1 MGTWG
6 PFQRRVFI
14 LLCLTSI
21 PCGYNIL
28 SVIFLLAIP
37 SHHCYIPTQSNLS
50 QDWIEA
56 SIPVQ
61 EEAGKLERSSCGRYE
76 LDLVKNLSALGIRPG
91 LELVHNLS
99 ALASGP
105 ESVFSN
111 LNQEGCKDGWTYST
125 EHYQSTVV
133 TEFNLVCSDQWKQ
146 PLTSFVYFL
155 GGLTGCLFSGQI
167 SDRFGRKPVLFGAI
181 GMLSVFSC
189 ALAFAPSWPI
199 FTILFFM
206 MGLGQIACYIVVF
219 VLGSEILT
227 GSTRVLFSNMALP
240 IIYTTGMMALPGT
253 AYLVRNWRHLSLIMA
268 VPGLACIPL
277 WWLVPESPRWL
288 LSRGRLLNAEFLLRA
303 AALENRVEAPKVIFL
318 PSKGDEAE
326 SQKAKSLGFLDL
338 LRTRNIRNM
347 TLVQWLICPFLN
359 YFLLTVVEL
368 PAYAASWL
376 AACSF
381 PRRLSFISFTLLGA
395 LALLLIQIT
404 KHSHLAV
411 TLTLVLVGKFGIL
424 AGSGMLYTFTGELS
438 PTVIR
443 NTAMSSCATFSRVGS
458 SVSPYLMQLAVFYQ
472 FLPWIVVGSL
482 SLLSVVLSVF
492 LPETF
497 RQPLPDTIEQMAQ
510 TQRSVSTVTVRCLS
524 AFPRGKDRR
533 SGLILTIPLSS
544 DQTSMEELSATLDY
558 LLSIPSEKCKARGF
572 TVIVDGRKSQWNI
585 VKTVVL
591 MLQNVIPAEV
601 SLVCVVKP
609 DEFWDKKVTHFCFW
623 KEKDRLGFEVILV
636 SANKLTRYIEP
647 CQLTD
652 DFGGSLDYDHS
663 DWLNKRLVFEK
674 FTKESTSLLD
684 ELSIINES
692 DKSNA
697 VDKDNRSAD
706 CALLPSFDP
715 ETVLQTG
722 HELLS
727 ELQQRRFNGSEGGG
741 GGQGGPA
748 WCPMEEEL
756 LAQPQVVTWL
766 QGPGSELLK
775 TQQEIGDSMRAA
787 QALQQKHEEIE
798 SQHSEWFAVYVEL
811 NQQIAALLSA
821 GEEEEVVELKAL
833 QQQLSDV
840 CYRQAAQL
848 EGRQNVLQAAQVF
861 HSTTQELSQ
870 QLDGLLGMLC
880 ADVAPA
886 DGASIQQNL
895 KLLEEK
901 LQTVEAGLT
910 SLRQKGA
917 LLLEQMCS
925 QPSWSLE
932 ETESP
937 AGEQHDN
944 VQHIQAVMEE
954 MQLRKQR
961 CEDMVDVRRLKM
973 LQMAVEWLGELLDAL
988 LKTHIRLGDD
998 TQETRTMLDKHRKF
1012 VDVAQSTYDYG
1023 RQLLQAT
1030 VVLCQS
1036 LRCTTRS
1043 SGDTLPRLNRV
1054 WKQFTVST
1062 EERQQRL
1069 ELALNFHTAAE
1080 KVLQQEC
1087 VDAESL
1093 DEVDSLGKTLL
1104 DRLTMPVIFPDGSE
1118 QYFGSPSE
1126 TASAAEGVRERLLLV
1141 EERRLQLQ
1149 EARLHNDD
1157 EEEEEEEEEEEVLNG
1172 QEARLDVIGE
1182 ELSEKEDQDEEEEE
1196 EAGQKDQDLER
1207 ATQDC

>member
-1 MGTWG
+1 MSNVTMEATT
-6 PFQRRVFI
+6 I
-14 LLCLTSI
+14 L
-21 PCGYNIL
+21 PIL
-28 SVIFLLAIP
+28 
-37 SHHCYIPTQSNLS
+37 
-50 QDWIEA
+50 
-56 SIPVQ
+56 
-61 EEAGKLERSSCGRYE
+61 K
-76 LDLVKNLSALGIRPG
+76 K
-91 LELVHNLS
+91 
-99 ALASGP
+99 
-105 ESVFSN
+105 
-111 LNQEGCKDGWTYST
+111 K
-125 EHYQSTVV
+125 
-133 TEFNLVCSDQWKQ
+133 
-146 PLTSFVYFL
+146 
-155 GGLTGCLFSGQI
+155 
-167 SDRFGRKPVLFGAI
+167 
-181 GMLSVFSC
+181 
-189 ALAFAPSWPI
+189 LAF
-199 FTILFFM
+199 
-206 MGLGQIACYIVVF
+206 
-219 VLGSEILT
+219 
-227 GSTRVLFSNMALP
+227 
-240 IIYTTGMMALPGT
+240 
-253 AYLVRNWRHLSLIMA
+253 LS
-268 VPGLACIPL
+268 G
-277 WWLVPESPRWL
+277 
-288 LSRGRLLNAEFLLRA
+288 
-303 AALENRVEAPKVIFL
+303 
-318 PSKGDEAE
+318 
-326 SQKAKSLGFLDL
+326 
-338 LRTRNIRNM
+338 
-347 TLVQWLICPFLN
+347 
-359 YFLLTVVEL
+359 
-368 PAYAASWL
+368 
-376 AACSF
+376 
-381 PRRLSFISFTLLGA
+381 
-395 LALLLIQIT
+395 
-404 KHSHLAV
+404 
-411 TLTLVLVGKFGIL
+411 
-424 AGSGMLYTFTGELS
+424 
-438 PTVIR
+438 
-443 NTAMSSCATFSRVGS
+443 
-458 SVSPYLMQLAVFYQ
+458 
-472 FLPWIVVGSL
+472 
-482 SLLSVVLSVF
+482 
-492 LPETF
+492 
-497 RQPLPDTIEQMAQ
+497 
-510 TQRSVSTVTVRCLS
+510 
-524 AFPRGKDRR
+524 GKDRR

-558 LLSIPSEKCKARGF
+558 LLSIPSQKCKARGF

-663 DWLNKRLVFEK
+663 DWLGKRLVFEK

-684 ELSIINES
+684 ELTIINDG
-692 DKSNA
+692 DKSSS
-697 VDKDNRSAD
+697 VDKDKSAD

-741 GGQGGPA
+741 GGGGGGQGGPA
-748 WCPMEEEL
+748 WRPMEEEL
-756 LAQPQVVTWL
+756 LAQPQVMKLLDSLREQYTRYQELCRQRNKRTQLDEIHTKVMQVVTWL

-775 TQQEIGDSMRAA
+775 TQQAIGDSMRSA

-840 CYRQAAQL
+840 CYQQAAHL
-848 EGRQNVLQAAQVF
+848 ESRQNVLQAAQGF
-861 HSTTQELSQ
+861 HGTTQELSQ

-901 LQTVEAGLT
+901 LQTVEAGLS

-917 LLLEQMCS
+917 LVMEQMCS
-925 QPSWSLE
+925 HPAWSLE

-937 AGEQHDN
+937 AGGEPDN
-944 VQHIQAVMEE
+944 VQQVQSVMEE

-973 LQMAVEWLGELLDAL
+973 LQMVQLFKCEEDALQAVEWLSELLDAL
-988 LKTHIRLGDD
+988 LKTHVRLGDES
-998 TQETRTMLDKHRKF
+998 QETRTMLDKHRKF

-1054 WKQFTVST
+1054 WKQFSVSA

-1069 ELALNFHTAAE
+1069 ELALHFHTTAE
-1080 KVLQQEC
+1080 RVLQEEC
-1087 VDAESL
+1087 ADADYL
-1093 DEVDSLGKTLL
+1093 DEVDSSGKTLL
-1104 DRLTMPVIFPDGSE
+1104 DRLTMPIIFPDGSE

-1126 TASAAEGVRERLLLV
+1126 TAAAAEAVRERLLLV

-1149 EARLHNDD
+1149 EARSHNDD
-1157 EEEEEEEEEEEVLNG
+1157 EEEVLNG
-1172 QEARLDVIGE
+1172 QEVRLDVIGE
-1182 ELSEKEDQDEEEEE
+1182 ELSEKEEQDEEEEE
-1196 EAGQKDQDLER
+1196 EEEDAGQQDEDLER

>member
-1 MGTWG
+1 MSKVNAEATTML
-6 PFQRRVFI
+6 P
-14 LLCLTSI
+14 LL
-21 PCGYNIL
+21 
-28 SVIFLLAIP
+28 
-37 SHHCYIPTQSNLS
+37 
-50 QDWIEA
+50 
-56 SIPVQ
+56 
-61 EEAGKLERSSCGRYE
+61 K
-76 LDLVKNLSALGIRPG
+76 K
-91 LELVHNLS
+91 
-99 ALASGP
+99 
-105 ESVFSN
+105 
-111 LNQEGCKDGWTYST
+111 K
-125 EHYQSTVV
+125 
-133 TEFNLVCSDQWKQ
+133 
-146 PLTSFVYFL
+146 
-155 GGLTGCLFSGQI
+155 
-167 SDRFGRKPVLFGAI
+167 
-181 GMLSVFSC
+181 
-189 ALAFAPSWPI
+189 LAF
-199 FTILFFM
+199 
-206 MGLGQIACYIVVF
+206 
-219 VLGSEILT
+219 
-227 GSTRVLFSNMALP
+227 
-240 IIYTTGMMALPGT
+240 
-253 AYLVRNWRHLSLIMA
+253 LS
-268 VPGLACIPL
+268 G
-277 WWLVPESPRWL
+277 
-288 LSRGRLLNAEFLLRA
+288 
-303 AALENRVEAPKVIFL
+303 
-318 PSKGDEAE
+318 
-326 SQKAKSLGFLDL
+326 
-338 LRTRNIRNM
+338 
-347 TLVQWLICPFLN
+347 
-359 YFLLTVVEL
+359 
-368 PAYAASWL
+368 
-376 AACSF
+376 
-381 PRRLSFISFTLLGA
+381 
-395 LALLLIQIT
+395 
-404 KHSHLAV
+404 
-411 TLTLVLVGKFGIL
+411 
-424 AGSGMLYTFTGELS
+424 
-438 PTVIR
+438 
-443 NTAMSSCATFSRVGS
+443 
-458 SVSPYLMQLAVFYQ
+458 
-472 FLPWIVVGSL
+472 
-482 SLLSVVLSVF
+482 
-492 LPETF
+492 
-497 RQPLPDTIEQMAQ
+497 
-510 TQRSVSTVTVRCLS
+510 
-524 AFPRGKDRR
+524 GKDRR

-558 LLSIPSEKCKARGF
+558 LLSIPSVKCKARGF

-652 DFGGSLDYDHS
+652 DFGGSLDYDHN

-674 FTKESTSLLD
+674 FTRESTSLLD
-684 ELSIINES
+684 ELSIINDS
-692 DKSNA
+692 DKSST
-697 VDKDNRSAD
+697 VDKEKSAD
-706 CALLPSFDP
+706 LALLPSFDP

-727 ELQQRRFNGSEGGG
+727 ELQQRRFNGTEG

-748 WCPMEEEL
+748 WCPMDEEL
-756 LAQPQVVTWL
+756 LAQPQVMKLLDSLREQYTRYQELCRQRNKRTQLDEIHAKVMQVVTWL

-775 TQQEIGDSMRAA
+775 TQQAIGDSMRAA
-787 QALQQKHEEIE
+787 QTLQQKHEEIE

-840 CYRQAAQL
+840 CYQQAAQL
-848 EGRQNVLQAAQVF
+848 ECRQNILQAAQGF
-861 HSTTQELSQ
+861 HTTTQELSQ
-870 QLDGLLGMLC
+870 LLDGLLGMLC

-917 LLLEQMCS
+917 QLMEQMCT
-925 QPSWSLE
+925 QAPWPLE

-937 AGEQHDN
+937 AGEQQDN
-944 VQHIQAVMEE
+944 VQHIQGVMEE

-973 LQMAVEWLGELLDAL
+973 LQMVQLFKCEEDALQSVEWLGELLDAL
-988 LKTHIRLGDD
+988 LKTHVRLGDES
-998 TQETRTMLDKHRKF
+998 QETTTMLDKHRKF

-1043 SGDTLPRLNRV
+1043 SGDTLPRLNRI
-1054 WKQFTVST
+1054 WKQFSVCA

-1080 KVLQQEC
+1080 RVLQQEC
-1087 VDAESL
+1087 VDSESL
-1093 DEVDSLGKTLL
+1093 DEVDSSGKTLL
-1104 DRLTMPVIFPDGSE
+1104 DRLTMPVIFPDGTE
-1118 QYFGSPSE
+1118 QYFGSPSD
-1126 TASAAEGVRERLLLV
+1126 TAAAAECVRERLLLV

-1149 EARLHNDD
+1149 ELGLHNEEEED
-1157 EEEEEEEEEEEVLNG
+1157 EEEEHVLNG

-1196 EAGQKDQDLER
+1196 EEEAAGQQDEDLER

>member
-1 MGTWG
+1 MSAVTMEATT
-6 PFQRRVFI
+6 I
-14 LLCLTSI
+14 L
-21 PCGYNIL
+21 PIL
-28 SVIFLLAIP
+28 
-37 SHHCYIPTQSNLS
+37 
-50 QDWIEA
+50 
-56 SIPVQ
+56 
-61 EEAGKLERSSCGRYE
+61 K
-76 LDLVKNLSALGIRPG
+76 K
-91 LELVHNLS
+91 
-99 ALASGP
+99 
-105 ESVFSN
+105 
-111 LNQEGCKDGWTYST
+111 K
-125 EHYQSTVV
+125 
-133 TEFNLVCSDQWKQ
+133 
-146 PLTSFVYFL
+146 
-155 GGLTGCLFSGQI
+155 
-167 SDRFGRKPVLFGAI
+167 
-181 GMLSVFSC
+181 
-189 ALAFAPSWPI
+189 LAF
-199 FTILFFM
+199 
-206 MGLGQIACYIVVF
+206 
-219 VLGSEILT
+219 
-227 GSTRVLFSNMALP
+227 
-240 IIYTTGMMALPGT
+240 
-253 AYLVRNWRHLSLIMA
+253 LS
-268 VPGLACIPL
+268 G
-277 WWLVPESPRWL
+277 
-288 LSRGRLLNAEFLLRA
+288 
-303 AALENRVEAPKVIFL
+303 
-318 PSKGDEAE
+318 
-326 SQKAKSLGFLDL
+326 
-338 LRTRNIRNM
+338 
-347 TLVQWLICPFLN
+347 
-359 YFLLTVVEL
+359 
-368 PAYAASWL
+368 
-376 AACSF
+376 
-381 PRRLSFISFTLLGA
+381 
-395 LALLLIQIT
+395 
-404 KHSHLAV
+404 
-411 TLTLVLVGKFGIL
+411 
-424 AGSGMLYTFTGELS
+424 
-438 PTVIR
+438 
-443 NTAMSSCATFSRVGS
+443 
-458 SVSPYLMQLAVFYQ
+458 
-472 FLPWIVVGSL
+472 
-482 SLLSVVLSVF
+482 
-492 LPETF
+492 
-497 RQPLPDTIEQMAQ
+497 
-510 TQRSVSTVTVRCLS
+510 
-524 AFPRGKDRR
+524 GKDRR
-533 SGLILTIPLSS
+533 SGLILNIPLSS

-572 TVIVDGRKSQWNI
+572 TVIVDGRKSQWNT

-591 MLQNVIPAEV
+591 MLQNVIPPEV

-684 ELSIINES
+684 ELSIINDA
-692 DKSNA
+692 DKSSSM
-697 VDKDNRSAD
+697 DKDKSAD

-756 LAQPQVVTWL
+756 LAQPQVMKLLDSLREQYTRYQELCRQRNKRTQLDEIHAKVMQVVTWL

-775 TQQEIGDSMRAA
+775 TQQTIGDSIRSA

-811 NQQIAALLSA
+811 NQQIAALLST
-821 GEEEEVVELKAL
+821 GEEEEVAELKAL

-848 EGRQNVLQAAQVF
+848 ESRQNVLQAAQGF

-886 DGASIQQNL
+886 DGAAIQQNL

-925 QPSWSLE
+925 QPSWPLE

-937 AGEQHDN
+937 TTEQQDG
-944 VQHIQAVMEE
+944 VQHIQSVMED

-973 LQMAVEWLGELLDAL
+973 LQMVQLFKCEEDALQAVEWLSELLDAL
-988 LKTHIRLGDD
+988 LKTHVRLGDD
-998 TQETRTMLDKHRKF
+998 SQETRTMLDKHRKF

-1054 WKQFTVST
+1054 WKQFSVSA

-1080 KVLQQEC
+1080 RVLQQER
-1087 VDAESL
+1087 VEAESL

-1118 QYFGSPSE
+1118 QFFGNPTD
-1126 TASAAEGVRERLLLV
+1126 TAAAAEGVRERLLLV

-1149 EARLHNDD
+1149 EARLHNDGD
-1157 EEEEEEEEEEEVLNG
+1157 EREEEVLNG
-1172 QEARLDVIGE
+1172 QDARLDVIGE
-1182 ELSEKEDQDEEEEE
+1182 ELSEKEDQDEEEEDVGQQE
-1196 EAGQKDQDLER
+1196 EDLER

>member
-1 MGTWG
+1 MEATT
-6 PFQRRVFI
+6 I
-14 LLCLTSI
+14 L
-21 PCGYNIL
+21 PIL
-28 SVIFLLAIP
+28 
-37 SHHCYIPTQSNLS
+37 
-50 QDWIEA
+50 
-56 SIPVQ
+56 
-61 EEAGKLERSSCGRYE
+61 K
-76 LDLVKNLSALGIRPG
+76 K
-91 LELVHNLS
+91 
-99 ALASGP
+99 
-105 ESVFSN
+105 
-111 LNQEGCKDGWTYST
+111 K
-125 EHYQSTVV
+125 
-133 TEFNLVCSDQWKQ
+133 
-146 PLTSFVYFL
+146 
-155 GGLTGCLFSGQI
+155 
-167 SDRFGRKPVLFGAI
+167 
-181 GMLSVFSC
+181 
-189 ALAFAPSWPI
+189 LAF
-199 FTILFFM
+199 
-206 MGLGQIACYIVVF
+206 
-219 VLGSEILT
+219 
-227 GSTRVLFSNMALP
+227 
-240 IIYTTGMMALPGT
+240 
-253 AYLVRNWRHLSLIMA
+253 LS
-268 VPGLACIPL
+268 G
-277 WWLVPESPRWL
+277 
-288 LSRGRLLNAEFLLRA
+288 
-303 AALENRVEAPKVIFL
+303 
-318 PSKGDEAE
+318 
-326 SQKAKSLGFLDL
+326 
-338 LRTRNIRNM
+338 
-347 TLVQWLICPFLN
+347 
-359 YFLLTVVEL
+359 
-368 PAYAASWL
+368 
-376 AACSF
+376 
-381 PRRLSFISFTLLGA
+381 
-395 LALLLIQIT
+395 
-404 KHSHLAV
+404 
-411 TLTLVLVGKFGIL
+411 
-424 AGSGMLYTFTGELS
+424 
-438 PTVIR
+438 
-443 NTAMSSCATFSRVGS
+443 
-458 SVSPYLMQLAVFYQ
+458 
-472 FLPWIVVGSL
+472 
-482 SLLSVVLSVF
+482 
-492 LPETF
+492 
-497 RQPLPDTIEQMAQ
+497 
-510 TQRSVSTVTVRCLS
+510 
-524 AFPRGKDRR
+524 GKDRR

-684 ELSIINES
+684 ELSIINET
-692 DKSNA
+692 DKS
-697 VDKDNRSAD
+697 SALCVCLLCCVSVCCVVCLFVVC
-706 CALLPSFDP
+706 CASVVCLCA
-715 ETVLQTG
+715 G

-741 GGQGGPA
+741 GGQGA

-756 LAQPQVVTWL
+756 LAQPQVMKLLDSLREQYTRYQELCRQRNKRTQLDEIHAKVMQVVTWL

-775 TQQEIGDSMRAA
+775 TQQAIGDSMRTA

-821 GEEEEVVELKAL
+821 GEEEEVAELKSL

-848 EGRQNVLQAAQVF
+848 ESRQNVLQAAHSF

-910 SLRQKGA
+910 SLRQKGS

-925 QPSWSLE
+925 PPSWTLE

-937 AGEQHDN
+937 GGDQQDN
-944 VQHIQAVMEE
+944 VQQIQSVMDE

-973 LQMAVEWLGELLDAL
+973 LQMVQLFKCEEDALQAVEWLSELLDAL
-988 LKTHIRLGDD
+988 LKTHVRLGDD
-998 TQETRTMLDKHRKF
+998 SQETRTMLDKHRKF

-1054 WKQFTVST
+1054 WKQFSVSA
-1062 EERQQRL
+1062 EERQHRL
-1069 ELALNFHTAAE
+1069 ELALSFHGNAE
-1080 KVLQQEC
+1080 RVLQQMC
-1087 VDAESL
+1087 VEAESL
-1093 DEVDSLGKTLL
+1093 DEVDSSGKTLL

-1118 QYFGSPSE
+1118 QYFGSPSD
-1126 TASAAEGVRERLLLV
+1126 TAVAAEGVRERLLLV

-1149 EARLHNDD
+1149 ETRLHY
-1157 EEEEEEEEEEEVLNG
+1157 EEEEEEEEVALTG
-1172 QEARLDVIGE
+1172 LEVKPKVI
-1182 ELSEKEDQDEEEEE
+1182 
-1196 EAGQKDQDLER
+1196 
-1207 ATQDC
+1207 